1 MEPGGGADDGGQTG
15 HHRPPESPMV
25 IREVRIAAS
34 SFVLTAFAIVALH
47 LLLK

>member
-1 MEPGGGADDGGQTG
+1 MDRLGGADDGGQEG
-15 HHRPPESPMV
+15 HPPSPEHTMV
-25 IREVRIAAS
+25 VREVRIAAS

>member
-1 MEPGGGADDGGQTG
+1 
-15 HHRPPESPMV
+15 MV

-34 SFVLTAFAIVALH
+34 SFVLTAFGIVALH